1 MKRVALALLVVLA
14 GVAGGVGTAT
24 AATDA
29 DAQAVE
35 CEFPITVTDAT
46 GTEVRVEAEP
56 DRVIVLGPSTAQTM
70 WEIGAQGKVVGM
82 PVNQYTAYLNGSEAK
97 AHVVNDRGL
106 PVQER
111 VVNQSA
117 DLVLAPN
124 IIQNDTVESLRSAGQ
139 TVYRFDAATT
149 LEDVYAK
156 TERTGLLVGEFESA
170 ARVSAEMRATVEA
183 VRGAVADEPRPRVYY
198 PLGGGYTAGSG
209 TYIDDVIAAA
219 GGANIAAEAGLS
231 GYEAISNEVIGFRDP
246 EWIVLAGLPAPPANL
261 AVNRSTAVQND
272 QVLSVNANY
281 LNQPGPR
288 TLGPLVAMAEAF
300 HPDAMADVDTE
311 NVEAVEPTQCGA
323 VGESTANPADGSPSA
338 PAGGSGETAGSTVD
352 VTGSV
357 TVNLQSNDPTPTETT
372 GDTGP
377 GFTAGMVVLAV
388 AVLALIARREM

>member
-1 MKRVALALLVVLA
+1 VKRVALALLVVLA
-14 GVAGGVGTAT
+14 GVGTTT

-29 DAQAVE
+29 DVQAVE

-46 GTEVRVEAEP
+46 GAEVTVEAEP
-56 DRVIVLGPSTAQTM
+56 ERVVVLGPSTAQTM
-70 WEIGAQGKVVGM
+70 WEIGAREKVVGM
-82 PVNQYTAYLNGSEAK
+82 PVNQYTAYLNGSESK
-97 AHVVNDRGL
+97 AHVVNDLGQ

-124 IIQNDTVESLRSAGQ
+124 IIQNDTIESLRDAEQ
-139 TVYRFDAATT
+139 TVYRFEAATT

-156 TERTGLLVGEFESA
+156 TELTGRLVGEFENASG
-170 ARVSAEMRATVEA
+170 VSAEMRATVEA
-183 VRGAVADEPRPRVYY
+183 VRSAVADEPRPRVYY

-219 GGANIAAEAGLS
+219 GGGNIAADAGIS
-231 GYEAISNEVIGFRDP
+231 GYKTISQEEITARNP
-246 EWIVLAGLPAPPANL
+246 EWVVLGGLPSPPANP
-261 AVNRSTAVQND
+261 AVNGSTAVAQE
-272 QVLSVNANY
+272 QVLSVDANY

-288 TLGPLVAMAEAF
+288 TVGPLVAMAEAF

-311 NVEAVEPTQCGA
+311 NVEALDPTECRAAG
-323 VGESTANPADGSPSA
+323 GSTASPADGSPSD

-357 TVNLQSNDPTPTETT
+357 TASLQSSDPTPTSTA
-372 GDTGP
+372 GDTGT
-377 GFTAGMVVLAV
+377 GFTVGMVVLAV
-388 AVLALIARREM
+388 AVLALAARREL